1 MRVLRS
7 SRRAMRGSV
16 GAPTKP
22 RPARPPLP
30 PRREPVPAVVQG
42 ARTRLQTLGEMVKFS
57 GGALARIPQSL
68 RYGREIW
75 WYAAFIAIGSTPVAL
90 VLTYFTGSEC
100 SIEAYYSLSQIGAQ
114 SLAGVFNAICDTRE
128 ITPLFFGFAIG
139 AKVGCG
145 LVAELGTMRV
155 NEEIDALE
163 VMGIPSKI
171 YLVSTR
177 MLATFIV
184 LPFMYLLALGVSYLG
199 SYVVQVFQVPAG
211 TISSGIY
218 SDYFYRFLNLQDL
231 GFSLIKAVVFAF
243 LIVCVAVYYG
253 YNVTGGA
260 VGIGRAVA
268 RTMALALVITVVVN
282 ALLTQIFWGTNP
294 NLPIQI

>member
-1 MRVLRS
+1 MATV
-7 SRRAMRGSV
+7 
-16 GAPTKP
+16 T
-22 RPARPPLP
+22 RPAKPPVRAP
-30 PRREPVPAVVQG
+30 AAPRFAGVRNGLE
-42 ARTRLQTLGEMVKFS
+42 TLGNVVNFA
-57 GGALARIPQSL
+57 GGAIAHIPKST
-68 RYGREIW
+68 RYMREVW
-75 WYAAFIAIGSTPVAL
+75 WYAAFLAIGSTPIAL

-177 MLATFIV
+177 MLACFMV
-184 LPFMYLLALGVSYLG
+184 LPFMYILSLAVSYLG
-199 SYVVQVFQVPAG
+199 SYIVQMVQIPSG
-211 TISSGIY
+211 SISSGVY
-218 SDYFYRFLNLQDL
+218 SDYFFRFLNVPDL
-231 GFSLIKAVVFAF
+231 LFSMIKAVVFAF

-260 VGIGRAVA
+260 VGIGKAVA
-268 RTMALALVITVVVN
+268 KTMAVALVVTVVVN

-294 NLPIQI
+294 NLPIAT

>member
-1 MRVLRS
+1 MATVTRPVK
-7 SRRAMRGSV
+7 
-16 GAPTKP
+16 PP
-22 RPARPPLP
+22 RPAPARAGRPS
-30 PRREPVPAVVQG
+30 
-42 ARTRLQTLGEMVKFS
+42 RLAGVRNGLETLGKVVNFA
-57 GGALARIPQSL
+57 GGAIAHIPKST
-68 RYGREIW
+68 RYMREVW
-75 WYAAFIAIGSTPVAL
+75 WYAAFLAIGSTPIAL

-177 MLATFIV
+177 MLACFLV
-184 LPFMYLLALGVSYLG
+184 LPFMYLLALAVSYLG
-199 SYVVQVFQVPAG
+199 SYIVQMVQIPSG
-211 TISSGIY
+211 SISSGVY
-218 SDYFYRFLNLQDL
+218 SDYFFRFLNVQDL
-231 GFSLIKAVVFAF
+231 LFSMIKAVVFAF

-260 VGIGRAVA
+260 VGIGKAVA
-268 RTMALALVITVVVN
+268 KTMAVALVVTVVVN

-294 NLPIQI
+294 NLPIAT

>member
-1 MRVLRS
+1 
-7 SRRAMRGSV
+7 
-16 GAPTKP
+16 
-22 RPARPPLP
+22 
-30 PRREPVPAVVQG
+30 
-42 ARTRLQTLGEMVKFS
+42 
-57 GGALARIPQSL
+57 
-68 RYGREIW
+68 
-75 WYAAFIAIGSTPVAL
+75 

-100 SIEAYYSLSQIGAQ
+100 SVEAYYSLSQIGAQ

-177 MLATFIV
+177 MLSCFLV
-184 LPFMYLLALGVSYLG
+184 LPFMYLLSLGI
-199 SYVVQVFQVPAG
+199 SYVGSFVVQMYQVPAG

-218 SDYFYRFLNLQDL
+218 GDYFYRFINLQDL
-231 GFSLIKAVVFAF
+231 AFSMIKAVVFAF

-253 YNVTGGA
+253 YHVTGGA
-260 VGIGRAVA
+260 VGIGKAVA
-268 RTMALALVITVVVN
+268 KTMALALVITVVVN
-282 ALLTQIFWGTNP
+282 ALLTQVMWGTNP
-294 NLPIQI
+294 NLPIQV

>member
-1 MRVLRS
+1 MAS
-7 SRRAMRGSV
+7 ASR
-16 GAPTKP
+16 
-22 RPARPPLP
+22 
-30 PRREPVPAVVQG
+30 AV
-42 ARTRLQTLGEMVKFS
+42 
-57 GGALARIPQSL
+57 ARIPYLQKRVAGARNGIETLGKVVNFAAVAIANIPRSA
-68 RYGREIW
+68 RYRREIW
-75 WYAAFIAIGSTPVAL
+75 WYAAFIAIGSTPIAL

-100 SIEAYYSLSQIGAQ
+100 SVEAYYSLSQIGAQ

-128 ITPLFFGFAIG
+128 ITPLFFGFAVG

-177 MLATFIV
+177 MLACFLV

-199 SYVVQVFQVPAG
+199 SYIVQMVQIPSG
-211 TISSGIY
+211 TISSGVY
-218 SDYFYRFLNLQDL
+218 ADYFYRFLNVQDI
-231 GFSLIKAVVFAF
+231 FYSMIKAVVFAF

-268 RTMALALVITVVVN
+268 KTMATALVVTVVVN
-282 ALLTQIFWGTNP
+282 ALLTQIFWGINP
-294 NLPIQI
+294 NLPIAT

>member
-1 MRVLRS
+1 MAV
-7 SRRAMRGSV
+7 V
-16 GAPTKP
+16 TKQLT
-22 RPARPPLP
+22 PARPPAQSKP
-30 PRREPVPAVVQG
+30 YRAPGRVRSGIE
-42 ARTRLQTLGEMVKFS
+42 TLGRIVNFAA
-57 GGALARIPQSL
+57 GGIAHIPQST
-68 RYGREIW
+68 RYMREIW
-75 WYAAFIAIGSTPVAL
+75 WYAAFLAIGSTPVAL

-100 SIEAYYSLSQIGAQ
+100 SVEAYYSLSQIGAQ

-177 MLATFIV
+177 MLACFIV
-184 LPFMYLLALGVSYLG
+184 LPFMYLLSLGISYLG
-199 SYVVQVFQVPAG
+199 SYIVQMFQVPAG
-211 TISSGIY
+211 TISSGVY
-218 SDYFYRFLNLQDL
+218 ADYFYRFINVEDL
-231 GFSLIKAVVFAF
+231 SFSMIKAVVFAF

-260 VGIGRAVA
+260 VGIGKAVA
-268 RTMALALVITVVVN
+268 RTMATSLVITVVVN
-282 ALLTQIFWGTNP
+282 ALLTQIMWGNNP